1 MRRIAFPLV
10 LIALWV
16 SAQTSAAASPET
28 STSGSIGLSSAEI
41 DDAVAQLS
49 KITGLAPLKKVQS
62 ATITREGVRK
72 FLEQK
77 LKEEVKPEEIQQEE
91 LAMKRFGLLPEKFD
105 LKAATVDL
113 ITEQAAAF
121 YDFRTKKLYMLE
133 GEGLKDPAG
142 ESLGKSGERM
152 IIVHE
157 LAHALADQHFDLG
170 KFIRKS
176 RSDDSSTARMAVME
190 GQATWLMMETMMDNA
205 GQSMRK
211 MPGMVDMMGSSA
223 TEAMASQYPV
233 LASSPLYLRTSLIF
247 PYNQGLR
254 FQQAVVQKLGNA
266 GFSEVFRKPP
276 VSSQQVLHPDKYF
289 AKLEPLKVQLPEGPK
304 NYKLITEGTVGEL
317 EHSVLLEQYLTK
329 HDADEIA
336 PAWRGARLALFENK
350 TGKSVTMLYAS
361 EWDSPASAKRY
372 FDAYRKV
379 LAGKWKSMNIGSESD
394 SSVTGT
400 GDVGPFT
407 VTLEGTRVTSVEGAV
422 N

>member
-1 MRRIAFPLV
+1 MRRVGAIFCL
-10 LIALWV
+10 LSFWI
-16 SAQTSAAASPET
+16 SAADTPSGT
-28 STSGSIGLSSAEI
+28 TSGNIGLSSADI
-41 DDAVAQLS
+41 DEAVAQLAR
-49 KITGLAPLKKVQS
+49 ITGLAPLKKVQS
-62 ATITREGVRK
+62 ATITRDGVRK
-72 FLEQK
+72 FLEEK
-77 LKEEVKPEEIQQEE
+77 LKEEVKPEEIQKEE

-105 LKAATVDL
+105 LKNATVDL

-121 YDFRTKKLYMLE
+121 YDFRTKKLYILE
-133 GEGLKDPAG
+133 GEGVKDPGTG
-142 ESLGKSGERM
+142 EALGKSGERM

-190 GQATWLMMETMMDNA
+190 GQATWLMMESMMEGV

-211 MPGMVDMMGSSA
+211 MPSLIDLMGSSA

-233 LASSPLYLRTSLIF
+233 LANSPLYLRTTLIF

-266 GFSEVFRKPP
+266 GFSEVFKRPP

-289 AKLEPLKVQLPEGPK
+289 AKVEPARTPLPDYAK
-304 NYKLITEGTVGEL
+304 NNYKLMTEGTIGEL
-317 EHSVLLEQYLTK
+317 EHSVLIEQYLSK
-329 HDADEIA
+329 QDAEDLA
-336 PAWRGARLALFENK
+336 PFWRGAHMALIENK
-350 TGKSVTMLYAS
+350 NNKAVTMLYAS
-361 EWDSPASAKRY
+361 EWESPTAAKRF

-379 LAGKWKSMNIGSESD
+379 LAGKWKNMTVQNESEKSL
-394 SSVTGT
+394 TGT
-400 GDVGPFT
+400 GDVGPFS
-407 VTLEGTRVTSVEGAV
+407 VSLDRTRVTSVEGTI